1 MLKTDRMNGA
11 RTVAFVAICF
21 ISLILL
27 SSISPAEDWPNWR
40 GPRHDGTWNAPDFPQ
55 DWKPD
60 QSQIGWKK
68 TIGGG
73 YGGIAVVG
81 DRLYLMDRLKPE
93 KGDEKSSERERIL
106 CYRASDGEFI
116 WQHEYPVEYGTLGYG
131 NGPRSTPTVA
141 DGRVYAFGALGHTF
155 CLDAE
160 TGDVIWSKDPQ
171 ADFEVQLPEWG
182 LAASPLLYRDLVI
195 VHPGGKNGRC
205 FVALER
211 DTGRERWRAGDD
223 PGGYATPIMADTPD
237 GVQIIGWTPEHI
249 VGINPETGVLLWKI
263 PYKIQ
268 YGVSIATPYYHDG
281 VVVVCGYWEGSKGI
295 QLGDSPGS
303 AKLLWEENKYLR
315 GLMNPPLFKQG
326 KLFILDKQF
335 GVTCFE
341 MQTGKKLWDDNNTL
355 TPRGRNPQ
363 ANFVWLDRDNSDRV
377 LALNSEGDLILA
389 EFRADGYSEI
399 GRRNIIGNTW
409 ACPAFA
415 GKSVYARSDTELV
428 GVSLLP
434 QTPLP

>member
-1 MLKTDRMNGA
+1 MLKSDRMNGS
-11 RTVAFVAICF
+11 RTETFVAICF
-21 ISLILL
+21 ISLILFC
-27 SSISPAEDWPNWR
+27 SISPAEDWPNWR
-40 GPRHDGTWNAPDFPQ
+40 GPRHDGTWSAPDFPQ

-60 QSQIGWKK
+60 QTQLRWKK

-81 DRLYLMDRLKPE
+81 DRLYFMDRLKPAE
-93 KGDEKSSERERIL
+93 GKDKSTERERIL

-155 CLDAE
+155 CLDAQ
-160 TGDVIWSKDPQ
+160 TGNVLWSKDPQ

-205 FVALER
+205 YVALER
-211 DTGRERWRAGDD
+211 ETGRERWSAGDD
-223 PGGYATPIMADTPD
+223 PGGYATPIIAETPS
-237 GVQIIGWTPEHI
+237 GVQMIGWTPEHI
-249 VGINPETGVLLWKI
+249 VGFNPDSGELLWKI
-263 PYKIQ
+263 PYKVQ

-281 VVVVCGYWEGSKGI
+281 IVVVCGYWEGSKGI
-295 QLGDSPGS
+295 QLGDSPGD
-303 AKLLWEENKYLR
+303 AKLLWEENKSLR
-315 GLMNPPLFKQG
+315 GLMNPPLFKRG

-341 MQTGKKLWDDNNTL
+341 MQTGKKLWDDKNTL

-363 ANFVWLDRDNSDRV
+363 ANFVWLDRDNSDRI

-389 EFRADGYSEI
+389 EFRPEGYLEI
-399 GRRNIIGNTW
+399 GRRNVIGNTW
-409 ACPAFA
+409 ASPAFA

-428 GVSLLP
+428 GVTLLP
-434 QTPLP
+434 QTPP